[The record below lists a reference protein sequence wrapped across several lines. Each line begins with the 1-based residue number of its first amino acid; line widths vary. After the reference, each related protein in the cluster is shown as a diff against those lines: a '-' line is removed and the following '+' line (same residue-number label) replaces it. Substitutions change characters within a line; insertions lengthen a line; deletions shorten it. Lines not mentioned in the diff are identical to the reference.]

1 MSASSS
7 SASSVVVPLARRAT
21 SCPAAIPSA
30 SFSSVPMRMRRADDD
45 NNNEGGRAMAAIPAI
60 VLAEEAAP
68 PVIQAPL
75 HPVAPGRGGVRHEAP
90 RSPVYDAR
98 EPEEAAEA
106 PSPPHR
112 RGAAYW
118 PAPELLQQQ
127 AREEEEMEEEEED
140 GADHSADE
148 AAGIVRAGLGAPP
161 AQRRLLQQEEFGSRE
176 EAEAALLPPPVPRVM
191 AAGGAPPPHGGGAP
205 RAQPAVCYARA
216 DGRLGDTTFGSYAF
230 VSTPGVRV
238 VAEEDASA
246 SSDEDEGEG
255 APIASSSIS
264 SSHFAARPYDQQ
276 ARYRIAPA
284 SAEGRDGLLRAHTTW
299 VRTLRATPA
308 GEMAALPPRVVGEA
322 VLALLALLP
331 LADSDDND
339 QGGVRE
345 LARLA
350 TVCPVTL
357 ADERAAAEA
366 GLARLEVILARQ
378 RRAPYRLSLPL
389 TPAVEAEREDR
400 KRKRQQKEDAALR
413 RMAMGSEEE
422 DEEEGEAPPR
432 ASAGAGAAVVRPLIA
447 PFRPARLVISLD
459 ALRQARDGEAA
470 FDTIVVPAVAHA
482 LQTHR
487 YLASGPT
494 SAAAGRRRAAIE
506 AALRAMPC
514 LRVDMEEAARPEAP

>member
-1 MSASSS
+1 
-7 SASSVVVPLARRAT
+7 
-21 SCPAAIPSA
+21 
-30 SFSSVPMRMRRADDD
+30 
-45 NNNEGGRAMAAIPAI
+45 MAAIPAI
-60 VLAEEAAP
+60 VLLAEEAAP

-161 AQRRLLQQEEFGSRE
+161 AQRRRLQQEEFGSRE
-176 EAEAALLPPPVPRVM
+176 EAEAALLPPPVPMVV
-191 AAGGAPPPHGGGAP
+191 AAAPQRGRGAS

-238 VAEEDASA
+238 VAEDASS

-331 LADSDDND
+331 LADSDDD
-339 QGGVRE
+339 QVRE

-432 ASAGAGAAVVRPLIA
+432 ASAGAGAAVRPLIA

-514 LRVDMEEAARPEAP
+514 LREVDHVDAMEDEEEEAARPEAP